1 MAAPA
6 QAAAQSS
13 AQPPAQRPQAGNGMK
28 YFTFL
33 GNFCGRWSTVDGD
46 WRRSSKSGQRFMRS
60 IPRCY
65 ERSDEHEETRLA
77 LLAHTE
83 YWMGQFLDARNLSQ
97 KFILAS
103 KSEID
108 PRLSEHMP
116 MRAMFY
122 RMQHLKRPPPRRT
135 AMTRFYFHGT
145 FPHTVWPISDSEQ
158 FMDSI
163 NGSPE
168 GHEAST
174 PGVYA
179 SDRFE
184 YGIGHYGWPSNLF
197 RDGMFYRCGFVIQ
210 AEHDRKRHEKNRGT
224 LWHEIVF
231 SEEDVYIVGLVV
243 LPDSHLEFGHA
254 RFYEFNLDHETRPR
268 GALTPRVVEA
278 QIPLRHVEKWGY

>member
-1 MAAPA
+1 MLLLFRRERSP
-6 QAAAQSS
+6 QMEQ
-13 AQPPAQRPQAGNGMK
+13 QPWPQAGNGMK

-65 ERSDEHEETRLA
+65 PRSDEHEETRLA

-83 YWMGQFLDARNLSQ
+83 YWMGQFLDARDLSQ

-145 FPHTVWPISDSEQ
+145 FPHTVWPISESEQ

-184 YGIGHYGWPSNLF
+184 YGIGHYGW
-197 RDGMFYRCGFVIQ
+197 Q
-210 AEHDRKRHEKNRGT
+210 
-224 LWHEIVF
+224 
-231 SEEDVYIVGLVV
+231 
-243 LPDSHLEFGHA
+243 
-254 RFYEFNLDHETRPR
+254 
-268 GALTPRVVEA
+268 
-278 QIPLRHVEKWGY
+278 PLIKCA